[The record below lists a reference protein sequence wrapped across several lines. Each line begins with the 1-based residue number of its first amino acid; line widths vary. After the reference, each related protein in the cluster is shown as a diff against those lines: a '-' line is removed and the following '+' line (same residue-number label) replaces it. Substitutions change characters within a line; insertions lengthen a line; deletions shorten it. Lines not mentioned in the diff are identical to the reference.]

1 MSNPLMRAF
10 APVVLDLN
18 ERLLILR
25 VLFHQRLIVCQ
36 TDK

>member
-1 MSNPLMRAF
+1 MSNPFDARF
-10 APVVLDLN
+10 CPVVLDLN

-36 TDK
+36 TEK